1 MSIEEY
7 LLDTGKDID
16 MGFETVVLD
25 KVAKIVKSDNAASF
39 FCGTLSVICN
49 DVDAKKILRKLNKD
63 YDNKVQ
69 LSKDGSYGYL
79 FDFVA

>member
-1 MSIEEY
+1 
-7 LLDTGKDID
+7 

-25 KVAKIVKSDNAASF
+25 KVAKVLKSDNRAEF

-49 DVDAKKILRKLNKD
+49 EADARKIYHQLRKD
-63 YDNKVQ
+63 QYRVQ
-69 LSKDGSYGYL
+69 VSPDGSYGYL

>member
-1 MSIEEY
+1 
-7 LLDTGKDID
+7 

-25 KVAKIVKSDNAASF
+25 KVNAVLKSDNQASF

-49 DVDAKKILRKLNKD
+49 ETEARKIFHKLSKD
-63 YDNKVQ
+63 HGLGKVQ
-69 LSKDGSYGYL
+69 ISKDGSYGYN

>member
-1 MSIEEY
+1 
-7 LLDTGKDID
+7 
-16 MGFETVVLD
+16 MGFEKVVLD
-25 KVAKIVKSDNAASF
+25 KVATVLKQDNAASF

-49 DVDAKKILRKLNKD
+49 ESQAKKVLRKLNKD

-69 LSKDGSYGYL
+69 MSRDGSYGYL